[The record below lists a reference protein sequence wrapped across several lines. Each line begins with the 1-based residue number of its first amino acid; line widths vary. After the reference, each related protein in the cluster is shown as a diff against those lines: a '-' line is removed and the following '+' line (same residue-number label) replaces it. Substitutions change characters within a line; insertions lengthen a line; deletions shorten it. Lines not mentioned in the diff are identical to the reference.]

1 MLATASFSGTLAAV
15 GATVALGAVVG
26 SVSGEG
32 VEGAGRGT
40 QAPGKKATRNSV
52 MKVMVLLF
60 TSPSLLN

>member
-1 MLATASFSGTLAAV
+1 MIEACPDGV
-15 GATVALGAVVG
+15 PGAVS

-32 VEGAGRGT
+32 IEGAGRGT
-40 QAPGKKATRNSV
+40 QAPGKRATRNSV